1 MPTKIQVTNFF
12 DWVWRAFPTIVV
24 AVGIIVG
31 NFIYKQKDEF
41 QEAMMI
47 EISRSFVSQKDADL
61 LFSRTV
67 SKEIFE
73 DFKSETNTQ
82 LDQSRYKLEIHQATV
97 SGQLARLEADVKE
110 IKTDLREF
118 LKRQK

>member
-41 QEAMMI
+41 QEAMML

-73 DFKSETNTQ
+73 DFKAETNTQ